1 MHLPPPTPIHP
12 SKEKISAP
20 QMRSKPWLDNWSPF
34 DHTLFSFLSPPS
46 PEFAIA
52 ANNTNPALVIVPN
65 RTNHAVVDDSVS
77 KVLQK
82 VKRVSYGCR
91 WNTASGRYVRTFS
104 PWSDSEVY
112 SERSNV
118 SHRTFLKEELSGM
131 GLLILIA

>member
-1 MHLPPPTPIHP
+1 
-12 SKEKISAP
+12 
-20 QMRSKPWLDNWSPF
+20 MRSKPWLDNWSPF

-82 VKRVSYGCR
+82 VKEFHMVVVGTQPRAVMSEHFPRGAIVKYTR
-91 WNTASGRYVRTFS
+91 NVQMFHIEHFS
-104 PWSDSEVY
+104 KRNYLEWDC
-112 SERSNV
+112 
-118 SHRTFLKEELSGM
+118 
-131 GLLILIA
+131 